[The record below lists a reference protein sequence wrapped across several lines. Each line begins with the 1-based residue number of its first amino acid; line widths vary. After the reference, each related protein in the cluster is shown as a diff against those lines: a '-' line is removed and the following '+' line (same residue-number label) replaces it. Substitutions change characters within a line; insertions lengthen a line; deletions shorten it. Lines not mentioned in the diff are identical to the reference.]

1 MKKSLSTILAIALFV
16 SFISCKEKK
25 KTDSEQ
31 VSSTEKF
38 FVVEPKTTT
47 INWIA
52 YKTTDKVPVKG
63 QFTKLKIDNPIKGKT
78 ALDALNNLQF
88 SIPVSSLFTK
98 DTIRDGKLKKFFFG
112 VMDNT
117 ELISGTI
124 HINNETSG
132 SVDLEM
138 NGVSQV
144 LPITFFTSD
153 QMITIEAVMDLDNW
167 NAQNA
172 LVSLNEACKEL
183 HTGTDGVTKTWSEV
197 KIEIATYLK
206 YE

>member
-1 MKKSLSTILAIALFV
+1 MKNTISTFLAIALFV
-16 SFISCKEKK
+16 SFISCKEKQK
-25 KTDSEQ
+25 IKAKED
-31 VSSTEKF
+31 SSTEKF

-47 INWIA
+47 INWVA

-63 QFTKLKIDNPIKGKT
+63 QFTKLNIESPIKGKT
-78 ALDALNNLQF
+78 ALEALNNLKF

-98 DTIRDGKLKKFFFG
+98 DSIRDGKLKKFFFG
-112 VMDNT
+112 VLDNT

-132 SVDLEM
+132 SVDLKM

-153 QMITIEAVMDLDNW
+153 QMVTIDAVMDLDNW

-172 LVSLNEACKEL
+172 LISINEACKAL
-183 HTGTDGVTKTWSEV
+183 HTGPDGVTKTWSEV

>member
-1 MKKSLSTILAIALFV
+1 MKKTFLTILAISLFV
-16 SFISCKEKK
+16 SFISCKEKQ
-25 KTDSEQ
+25 KTKAIEE
-31 VSSTEKF
+31 SSTEKF
-38 FVVEPKTTT
+38 FVVEPTTTT
-47 INWIA
+47 INWVA
-52 YKTTDKVPVKG
+52 YKTTDKAPVKG
-63 QFTKLKIDNPIKGKT
+63 QFTKLNIESPIKGKT
-78 ALDALNNLQF
+78 ALEALNNLKF

-144 LPITFFTSD
+144 LPITFFASD
-153 QMITIEAVMDLDNW
+153 QMVTIDAIMDLDNW
-167 NAQNA
+167 KAQNA
-172 LVSLNEACKEL
+172 LISLNEVCKEL
-183 HTGTDGVTKTWSEV
+183 HTGADGVTKTWSEV